1 LTNTFN
7 KQSPKMTITKWLMR
21 YTAQDIQKSITGN
34 GWSFGNEILYKMC
47 RNNSDHKIT
56 DVIISKV

>member
-1 LTNTFN
+1 
-7 KQSPKMTITKWLMR
+7 MTITKWLMR